1 MAELHHLRVAR
12 RARDT
17 DVAFGTVDLPKQ
29 TVAVPRSVCLS
40 PVKWRYRKCGFGGF
54 HFRR

>member
-54 HFRR
+54 HF